1 MHAAATLAPPL
12 VAAEFGAGAVAL
24 LVTGAA
30 VAVVAAVLFAMRWVT
45 SLPDLPPPG
54 PETSEP
60 GPEPPALANLLLNR
74 CRVTTAAAAATL
86 LDLAARRWL
95 ALFQAGPGEYVVRVQ
110 PSRDEPL
117 TPYERQVL
125 DLVREKAVGGSA
137 PMAAI
142 QLDADAAGRWRSDFA
157 DKVLD
162 DAKQRGLVQRRWNRT
177 DARDMGVLA
186 AVALFLIAAGLYFA
200 KVQSAS
206 PSKDSGFARDD
217 WFLVAGGLWLA
228 LMAGLAALRSVRYAP
243 AGEAAA
249 ARWLGFKQFLRA
261 QEGFGDATP
270 AAVAIWNRLLA
281 YGAGVGAARGA
292 LDGIPLEVEDPDVAW
307 SRYDGQW
314 RQVRVEYPQ
323 RFGYGERPVVVLGG
337 GVLRLVLWG
346 GVGFAVL
353 PIVADFLWSVASDA
367 LDGSDSSNP
376 GAWLGI
382 AFAVVFGALG
392 ACVLARIT
400 DGLVRAYRGL
410 MDLQATSEVTGAVVK
425 HHRTGDED
433 SGVRHWFA
441 VDPGGVEE
449 VRAYWVAGGALPRRG
464 STVTVVVTPHLHHL
478 VSVTPIVER

>member
-1 MHAAATLAPPL
+1 MHPAPTLAPL
-12 VAAEFGAGAVAL
+12 LLAAELGAGAVAL
-24 LVTGAA
+24 LVAGAA
-30 VAVVAAVLFAMRWVT
+30 VAVVAAVLFALRWIT

-60 GPEPPALANLLLNR
+60 GPEPPALANLLVNR
-74 CRVTTAAAAATL
+74 CKVTTAAAAATL
-86 LDLAARRWL
+86 LDLAARHWL
-95 ALFQAGPGEYVVRVQ
+95 LLFQAGPGEYVVRVE
-110 PSRDEPL
+110 PPRDEPL
-117 TPYERQVL
+117 APYERQVL

-142 QLDADAAGRWRSDFA
+142 ELDADAAGRWRSDFA

-162 DAKQRGLVQRRWNRT
+162 DAKQRGLVRRRWNRT
-177 DARDMGVLA
+177 DARDLGVLA
-186 AVALFLIAAGLYFA
+186 AVALFLIAAGLYVA
-200 KVQSAS
+200 KVESAS
-206 PSKDSGFARDD
+206 PSKDNGFARDD

-228 LMAGLAALRSVRYAP
+228 LMAGLAALRSVRYTP

-307 SRYDGQW
+307 SRADGQW

-323 RFGYGERPVVVLGG
+323 RFGYGERPLVVLGG
-337 GVLRLVLWG
+337 GVLRLLLWG
-346 GVGFAVL
+346 GIGFVVL
-353 PIVADFLWSVASDA
+353 PVVADLLWSVANDA
-367 LDGSDSSNP
+367 LDGSSASDP

-382 AFAVVFGALG
+382 AFAVVFGGLG
-392 ACVLARIT
+392 ASVLVRIT
-400 DGLVRAYRGL
+400 DGLVRTYRGL
-410 MDLQATSEVTGAVVK
+410 MDLQATTELTGVVVK
-425 HHRTGDED
+425 HHRTGDRD
-433 SGVRHWFA
+433 SGIRHWFA

-449 VRAYWVAGGALPRRG
+449 VQACWVADGTLPRRG
-464 STVTVVVTPHLHHL
+464 STVTVVVTPRLHHV
-478 VSVTPIVER
+478 VSVTPAPDR